1 MIKEMT
7 INAITKYI
15 EDNIEISN
23 IDIDSLVSYT
33 GYGRRYLQK
42 IFKDTIG
49 LPVGKYIQLRRVSRA
64 AVFLRYTHLSLVSI
78 STRLCY
84 DSQQTFS
91 REFKKNTGYTPL
103 QYRKNKVW
111 TFRHMIGHRNSNDLF
126 PLPKIIHMKKKTIYG
141 YLFEHKEKVP
151 YTGEK
156 SGIRW
161 EEINKKLND
170 QDTIRVSNKAMAD
183 DESHDEIFIST
194 VIWTNKKQ
202 SNIQI
207 DINSGMYA
215 CFSFIGSHECYS
227 HFIKHIYMNVIP
239 FYDLKKRDVFD
250 MEIISKGDNNLLC
263 FRYFL
268 PIESES

>member
-1 MIKEMT
+1 
-7 INAITKYI
+7 
-15 EDNIEISN
+15 
-23 IDIDSLVSYT
+23 
-33 GYGRRYLQK
+33 
-42 IFKDTIG
+42 
-49 LPVGKYIQLRRVSRA
+49 
-64 AVFLRYTHLSLVSI
+64 
-78 STRLCY
+78 
-84 DSQQTFS
+84 
-91 REFKKNTGYTPL
+91 
-103 QYRKNKVW
+103 
-111 TFRHMIGHRNSNDLF
+111 
-126 PLPKIIHMKKKTIYG
+126 
-141 YLFEHKEKVP
+141 
-151 YTGEK
+151 
-156 SGIRW
+156 
-161 EEINKKLND
+161 
-170 QDTIRVSNKAMAD
+170 MAD

-215 CFSFIGSHECYS
+215 CFSFISSHECYS